1 MILYVIFE
9 TARNGGLFCVQKNMR
24 EITGTGEFFERG
36 SFRLNG
42 KWEFLRI
49 KKLLPMIATHYYQSL
64 LTLSMHDH
72 HYLAVLFG
80 KL

>member
-1 MILYVIFE
+1 MIRDAVLY
-9 TARNGGLFCVQKNMR
+9 KM
-24 EITGTGEFFERG
+24 G
-36 SFRLNG
+36 SG

-49 KKLLPMIATHYYQSL
+49 KKLLPMIATRYYQSL

>member
-1 MILYVIFE
+1 MVSFCH
-9 TARNGGLFCVQKNMR
+9 TGGVVYKS
-24 EITGTGEFFERG
+24 I
-36 SFRLNG
+36 
-42 KWEFLRI
+42 KWEDGNYLISLALTLDSVACIVILRI
-49 KKLLPMIATHYYQSL
+49 KKLLPMIATRYYQSL

>member
-1 MILYVIFE
+1 MYE
-9 TARNGGLFCVQKNMR
+9 NVQRQEGRQENNR
-24 EITGTGEFFERG
+24 RG
-36 SFRLNG
+36 CFTQNG

>member
-1 MILYVIFE
+1 MKKCKDKREDEKMIIEAVLD
-9 TARNGGLFCVQKNMR
+9 KM
-24 EITGTGEFFERG
+24 G
-36 SFRLNG
+36 SG

-72 HYLAVLFG
+72 HYLEVLFG